1 MQLQLKGQKQYYATV
16 ETTTK
21 AYYNFNCEIKVW
33 GGAYVK
39 SLHRVLVMHNRAVEV
54 IELITKQAQEV
65 EERTAGVLARTFV
78 QHL

>member
-1 MQLQLKGQKQYYATV
+1 MQLQLKGQKQYYANV
-16 ETTTK
+16 ETTIK
-21 AYYNFNCEIKVW
+21 AYYNFYCEITVW

-39 SLHRVLVMHNRAVEV
+39 SLHRVMVLQNRAVEV

-65 EERTAGVLARTFV
+65 EERTAGVLAQTFV